1 MAEGAETERCHPRF
15 HSPSSYYCF
24 RQSHTGMISLAP
36 PPPDMRGG
44 DRGIGLLGFASP
56 VCRNAFPEIL
66 GSGAVSFCFIKIHL
80 KTMEETFQWI
90 TTTEITSRVLSA
102 PSFTDYPLVAKRVL
116 PVEKDSPD

>member
-1 MAEGAETERCHPRF
+1 
-15 HSPSSYYCF
+15 
-24 RQSHTGMISLAP
+24 MISLAP
-36 PPPDMRGG
+36 LPPDMRGG

-66 GSGAVSFCFIKIHL
+66 GSGAVPFCFIKIHL

-90 TTTEITSRVLSA
+90 TTTTTEITSLVLSA
-102 PSFTDYPLVAKRVL
+102 PPFTDYPLVAKRVL